1 MTNPHQKLGLVVVV
15 VIGLTTLI
23 FGVISLRKS
32 IFLPFVRRPSGIV
45 FKTSEQLE
53 QERMESLKHKD
64 TDGDGLM
71 DYDELYI
78 FRTSPFLE
86 DSDSDGDSDSVEIS
100 AGNDPNCPKT
110 KVCRQPRTTQV
121 AGGDQP
127 VGGIDGVTVPPLP
140 GPPDTTPPPDTAPP
154 AEVDEQSALLAQVLE
169 ETFGPAETLTPE
181 MVEAKMQAM
190 TTAELRAFY
199 VKLGIP
205 AAAVEQADDA
215 TLRQVFLETLRDIG
229 MEAGGTSADPGAAGT
244 PPAASQ

>member
-1 MTNPHQKLGLVVVV
+1 MDKPFLNTPHQKLGLVVVV

-53 QERMESLKHKD
+53 KERMESLKHKD
-64 TDGDGLM
+64 TDSDTLT

-86 DSDSDGDSDSVEIS
+86 DTDSDGDPDGVEVN
-100 AGNDPNCPKT
+100 AGTDPNCPKD
-110 KVCRQPRTTQV
+110 KVCRQPRTTQT
-121 AGGDQP
+121 AGTEQP
-127 VGGIDGVTVPPLP
+127 SGVPDVSVPPETS
-140 GPPDTTPPPDTAPP
+140 DTSGTAPSTTV
-154 AEVDEQSALLAQVLE
+154 VDDQNAALAQVLT
-169 ETFGPAETLTPE
+169 ETFGPAEDLTPE
-181 MVEAKMQAM
+181 MVEAKMQSM

-205 AAAVEQADDA
+205 ASAVEQADDA

-229 MEAGGTSADPGAAGT
+229 MESGAEPAVPGATGT
-244 PPAASQ
+244 PPDATQ